1 MHFEWDE
8 DKEKRN
14 ITKHGID
21 FSMAALVFYDENR
34 LEWYDERHSDEED
47 RFIAI
52 GQIGNVTVILL
63 VVYTDRGDAIRI
75 ISARKATK
83 KERRQYDGT

>member
-8 DKEKRN
+8 EKEKRN
-14 ITKHGID
+14 IIKHGID

-47 RFIAI
+47 RFITI

-63 VVYTDRGDAIRI
+63 VVYTDQGDAIRI

-83 KERRQYDGT
+83 KERRQYDDT